1 METIGRSA
9 KIASKTIARATAEQK
24 NKILKAIAAAILEHE
39 HEIIVENAKDVMMA
53 KINGMKL
60 SLIDRLALNH
70 DRIVAIHDSVL
81 AIAELDDP
89 VGETIS
95 ETVRPNGL
103 VIEKRSVPMGV
114 IGIIYEARPNVTV
127 DAAVLCLKA
136 GSAVILKGGSDAV
149 FSNIAI
155 VKVMR
160 EALSGIDKNCI
171 QLIEDTS
178 RESTMK
184 LMKMN
189 KYVDLLIPRG
199 GAGLIRAVVENS
211 TVPVIE
217 TGTGNCHIFVDESAD
232 TDIANNIL
240 INAKTQRTG
249 VCNAAETLLVH
260 KNIADKF
267 LPVALEKLFEK
278 NCEVRGCDITRTYS
292 KKVIPATDEDFETEF
307 LDLIISVKVV
317 NDINEAIEHINKYST
332 GHSEAIITSDD
343 DNKELFFREIDS
355 AAVYANASTRF
366 TDGGEFGFGA
376 EMGISTQKM
385 HARGPMGLKEITT
398 FKYIIK
404 GDGQI
409 R

>member
-1 METIGRSA
+1 METIGRNA
-9 KIASKTIARATAEQK
+9 KIASRTLARASSEQK
-24 NKILKAIAAAILEHE
+24 NDMLMAIAKAILEHE

-70 DRIVAIHDSVL
+70 DRIVAMHDSVL
-81 AIAELDDP
+81 EIASLEDP
-89 VGETIS
+89 IGEILS
-95 ETVRPNGL
+95 KTVRPNGL
-103 VIEKRSVPMGV
+103 VIEKRRVSMGV
-114 IGIIYEARPNVTV
+114 IGIIFEARPNVTV
-127 DAAVLCLKA
+127 DVAALCLKA
-136 GSAVILKGGSDAV
+136 GSTVILKGGSDAV
-149 FSNIAI
+149 FSNIALAN
-155 VKVMR
+155 VMR
-160 EALSGIDKNCI
+160 EAISGVDKNCI

-189 KYVDLLIPRG
+189 EYVDLLIPRG
-199 GAGLIRAVVENS
+199 GAGLIRAVVENA

-217 TGTGNCHIFVDESAD
+217 TGTGNCHIYVDESAD
-232 TDIANNIL
+232 VEMAVNIL

-260 KNIADKF
+260 KNIADVF
-267 LPVALEKLFEK
+267 LPKAYDSLFEK
-278 NCEVRGCDITRTYS
+278 GCEVRGCDICRSYS
-292 KKVIPATDEDFETEF
+292 EKVLPATDKDYATEF

-317 NDINEAIEHINKYST
+317 ENIDEAITHINEYST
-332 GHSEAIITSDD
+332 GHSETIITKDEN
-343 DNKELFFREIDS
+343 NKELFFNEIDS

-385 HARGPMGLKEITT
+385 HARGPMGLREITT
-398 FKYIIK
+398 FKYVIS